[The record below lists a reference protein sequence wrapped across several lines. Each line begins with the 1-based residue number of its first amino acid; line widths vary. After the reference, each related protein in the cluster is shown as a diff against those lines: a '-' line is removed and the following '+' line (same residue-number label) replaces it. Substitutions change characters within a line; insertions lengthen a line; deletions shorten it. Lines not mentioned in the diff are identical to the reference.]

1 MHLHLIAI
9 VTVLIVLLWDCIWAY
24 SQILCFWN
32 SMFRVGLNLYLCV
45 YKCVTWKMFNDR
57 VKPSKLNWGTC
68 GSATQTLGGVHAS
81 VFLWAC
87 IASCSFILS
96 YNVGPSVSC
105 PLTVL
110 VCKENF
116 GVVCWYELQQQVFRI
131 CDNQWAAVLQYR
143 SAQVRIYCWVHTAS
157 LRPEGRQ
164 EKKKKDWKCSHE

>member
-1 MHLHLIAI
+1 
-9 VTVLIVLLWDCIWAY
+9 
-24 SQILCFWN
+24 
-32 SMFRVGLNLYLCV
+32 MFRVGLNLYLCV

-164 EKKKKDWKCSHE
+164 EKKKRIGNVHMNKWMVIRQSCCCQCPAGLTVQSGCVHMPAGR